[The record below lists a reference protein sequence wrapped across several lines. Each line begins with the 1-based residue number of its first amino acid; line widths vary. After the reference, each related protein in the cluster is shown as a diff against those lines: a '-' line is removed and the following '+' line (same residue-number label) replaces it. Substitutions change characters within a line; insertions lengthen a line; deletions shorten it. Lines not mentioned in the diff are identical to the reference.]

1 MVLQSKRIGRFFM
14 IGVYDYTVIATYLSL
29 LLGLGGLYS
38 AAQNEPL
45 DAMLCLMLAGLLDA
59 FDGRIARTKKDRTE
73 QEKRFG
79 IQIDSLNDLVCFGV
93 LPAAIG
99 WSMDCDRLWFLATM
113 SFFAL
118 CALIRLAY
126 FNVTEEGAAGPHKR
140 KPRLLPRRAGHGECR
155 ARAAFLP
162 ALAALCPELRGRL
175 RAGAVPAWRT
185 VHHTDSRQKA
195 AAARRGVSVRV
206 RAWRICCFA
215 PRIDALALP
224 SLSSG
229 PSERFSFGRPLS
241 FYFPD

>member
-59 FDGRIARTKKDRTE
+59 FDGRIARAKKDRTE

-118 CALIRLAY
+118 CTLIRLAY
-126 FNVTEEGAAGPHKR
+126 FNVTEEERQDRTSEHRAYYLGVPVTASAVLAPLFY
-140 KPRLLPRRAGHGECR
+140 LLSLHFALNCAVVYALGL
-155 ARAAFLP
+155 FL
-162 ALAALCPELRGRL
+162 L
-175 RAGAVPAWRT
+175 
-185 VHHTDSRQKA
+185 
-195 AAARRGVSVRV
+195 GV
-206 RAWRICCFA
+206 
-215 PRIDALALP
+215 L
-224 SLSSG
+224 
-229 PSERFSFGRPLS
+229 
-241 FYFPD
+241 

>member
-1 MVLQSKRIGRFFM
+1 M
-14 IGVYDYTVIATYLSL
+14 IATYLSL

-99 WSMDCDRLWFLATM
+99 WSTGCERLWFLATM

-118 CALIRLAY
+118 CALGLFLLGVLYITPIR
-126 FNVTEEGAAGPHKR
+126 VK
-140 KPRLLPRRAGHGECR
+140 KPQ
-155 ARAAFLP
+155 
-162 ALAALCPELRGRL
+162 LRGVALLSIFGLGEFVVLL
-175 RAGAVPAWRT
+175 RVLTR
-185 VHHTDSRQKA
+185 
-195 AAARRGVSVRV
+195 
-206 RAWRICCFA
+206 
-215 PRIDALALP
+215 
-224 SLSSG
+224 
-229 PSERFSFGRPLS
+229 
-241 FYFPD
+241 

>member
-1 MVLQSKRIGRFFM
+1 M

-99 WSMDCDRLWFLATM
+99 WSMDSIGSGSL
-113 SFFAL
+113 
-118 CALIRLAY
+118 
-126 FNVTEEGAAGPHKR
+126 
-140 KPRLLPRRAGHGECR
+140 RRC
-155 ARAAFLP
+155 
-162 ALAALCPELRGRL
+162 
-175 RAGAVPAWRT
+175 
-185 VHHTDSRQKA
+185 
-195 AAARRGVSVRV
+195 
-206 RAWRICCFA
+206 
-215 PRIDALALP
+215 
-224 SLSSG
+224 
-229 PSERFSFGRPLS
+229 RFSRSARSSASPIS
-241 FYFPD
+241 T

>member
-93 LPAAIG
+93 LPPPSAGAWTAIG
-99 WSMDCDRLWFLATM
+99 SGSLATM

-126 FNVTEEGAAGPHKR
+126 FNVTEEERQNQMERA
-140 KPRLLPRRAGHGECR
+140 PRLLPRACR
-155 ARAAFLP
+155 VTASAVLAPLFYLLSLRFALNCAVVYALGLFLLGVLYITP
-162 ALAALCPELRGRL
+162 IRVKKPQLRGVALLSVFGLGEFAVLL
-175 RAGAVPAWRT
+175 RVLTR
-185 VHHTDSRQKA
+185 
-195 AAARRGVSVRV
+195 
-206 RAWRICCFA
+206 
-215 PRIDALALP
+215 
-224 SLSSG
+224 
-229 PSERFSFGRPLS
+229 
-241 FYFPD
+241 

>member
-45 DAMLCLMLAGLLDA
+45 DAMLCLMLVGLLDA

-93 LPAAIG
+93 LPTAIG

-126 FNVTEEGAAGPHKR
+126 FNVTR
-140 KPRLLPRRAGHGECR
+140 S
-155 ARAAFLP
+155 
-162 ALAALCPELRGRL
+162 GRT
-175 RAGAVPAWRT
+175 R
-185 VHHTDSRQKA
+185 
-195 AAARRGVSVRV
+195 
-206 RAWRICCFA
+206 
-215 PRIDALALP
+215 
-224 SLSSG
+224 
-229 PSERFSFGRPLS
+229 
-241 FYFPD
+241 

>member
-1 MVLQSKRIGRFFM
+1 M

-126 FNVTEEGAAGPHKR
+126 FNVTEEERQDKTNENRRYYLGLPVTSSAFVMPFFYLLALYAGRSAAILYAIG
-140 KPRLLPRRAGHGECR
+140 
-155 ARAAFLP
+155 AFLLGVLYISP
-162 ALAALCPELRGRL
+162 LRIKKVGLRGVALLSAVGLAEFAALVHMI
-175 RAGAVPAWRT
+175 RA
-185 VHHTDSRQKA
+185 
-195 AAARRGVSVRV
+195 
-206 RAWRICCFA
+206 
-215 PRIDALALP
+215 
-224 SLSSG
+224 
-229 PSERFSFGRPLS
+229 
-241 FYFPD
+241 